1 MTMRLPAFE
10 YLTPAT
16 LADAT
21 RLLADPEGSV
31 AIAGGGTDLF
41 PKMKRRQVMPTTLV
55 SLSEIAAMNGIR
67 SEDGGNCIIGA
78 STLLREIEL
87 STVVPRVLAAAVGEI
102 ASPQIRNTATL
113 GGNLC
118 LDTRCN
124 YIDMPPGW
132 RDARGHCMKDGGDIC
147 WVAPHS
153 DKCWAVSSSDLAPVV
168 IALNGSVRLVSVRG
182 DRLIPVEDLYQN
194 DGITYQTKA
203 PEEILLEL
211 VLPPQD
217 GRATYRKL
225 RRRGSI
231 DFPILGVAA
240 TARFDDDG
248 TCLAARLVLG
258 AVASAPLRA
267 IDAEQFITGR
277 RLTDEVM
284 EEAGRLATQPFR
296 PQNNTDMSSR
306 YRKWMISVYVV
317 RALRDLVVDDA

>member
-21 RLLADPEGSV
+21 RLLADPERSV
-31 AIAGGGTDLF
+31 VIAGGGTDLF
-41 PKMKRRQVMPTTLV
+41 PKMKRRQLTPATLV
-55 SLSEIAAMNGIR
+55 SLSEIAAMSGIR
-67 SEDGGNCIIGA
+67 SDHGGHCIIGA
-78 STLLREIEL
+78 STLLREVEA

-132 RDARGHCMKDGGDIC
+132 RDARGHCMKDGGEIC
-147 WVAPHS
+147 WVAPNS
-153 DKCWAVSSSDLAPVV
+153 DKCWAVSSSDLAPVA
-168 IALNGSVRLVSVRG
+168 IALNGSVRIASVRG

-194 DGITYQTKA
+194 DGIAYQTKA
-203 PEEILLEL
+203 PDEILVEL
-211 VLPPQD
+211 VLPPEN

-240 TARFDDDG
+240 TARFGDDG

-267 IDAEQFITGR
+267 TEAEQFIVGR

>member
-1 MTMRLPAFE
+1 MTMRLPAFD

-21 RLLADPEGSV
+21 RLLADPERSV
-31 AIAGGGTDLF
+31 VIAGGGTDLF
-41 PKMKRRQVMPTTLV
+41 PKMKRRQLTPATLV
-55 SLSEIAAMNGIR
+55 SLSEIAAMSGIR
-67 SEDGGNCIIGA
+67 SDDAGCCIIGA
-78 STLLREIEL
+78 STLLREVEA
-87 STVVPRVLAAAVGEI
+87 SSMVPPVLAAAVGEI
-102 ASPQIRNTATL
+102 ASPQIRNTATV

-124 YIDMPPGW
+124 YIDMPQGW
-132 RDARGHCMKDGGDIC
+132 REASGPCMKDGGEIC
-147 WVAPHS
+147 WVAPNS
-153 DKCWAVSSSDLAPVV
+153 DKCWAVSSSDLAPVA

-182 DRLIPVEDLYQN
+182 DRLIPVEELYQN
-194 DGITYQTKA
+194 DGIAHQTKA
-203 PEEILLEL
+203 PEEILVEL
-211 VLPPQD
+211 VLPPEN

-240 TARFDDDG
+240 TARFGDDG

-267 IDAEQFITGR
+267 TEAEQFIVGR

>member
-21 RLLADPEGSV
+21 RLLADPEVSA

-55 SLSEIAAMNGIR
+55 SLSEIDAMNGIR
-67 SEDGGNCIIGA
+67 SDDGGHCIIGA
-78 STLLREIEL
+78 STLLREIEA

-132 RDARGHCMKDGGDIC
+132 RDARGHCMKDGGETC
-147 WVAPHS
+147 WVAPNS
-153 DKCWAVSSSDLAPVV
+153 DKCWAVSSSDLAPVA

-194 DGITYQTKA
+194 DGIAYQSKA
-203 PEEILLEL
+203 PEEILVEL
-211 VLPPQD
+211 VLPPEG

-240 TARFDDDG
+240 AARFDDNG

-267 IDAEQFITGR
+267 TEAEQFITGR

-296 PQNNTDMSSR
+296 PQNNTDMGSR

>member
-21 RLLADPEGSV
+21 RLLADPEGTV

-55 SLSEIAAMNGIR
+55 SLSEIDAMNGIR
-67 SEDGGNCIIGA
+67 SDDGGHCIIGA
-78 STLLREIEL
+78 STLLREIEA

-124 YIDMPPGW
+124 YIDMPPRW
-132 RDARGHCMKDGGDIC
+132 RDARGHCMKDGGDVC
-147 WVAPHS
+147 WVAPHG
-153 DKCWAVSSSDLAPVV
+153 DKCWAVSSSDIAPVV

-182 DRLIPVEDLYQN
+182 DRRIPVEDLYRN
-194 DGITYQTKA
+194 DGIAYQTKA
-203 PEEILLEL
+203 PEEILVEL
-211 VLPPQD
+211 VLPPEN

-267 IDAEQFITGR
+267 TEAEQFITGR
-277 RLTDEVM
+277 RLTDEVI
-284 EEAGRLATQPFR
+284 EEAGRLATQPIR